1 MMSHMRGTGSGAV
14 CLRSKSH
21 PTSDHLKILGVSS
34 ARSVSN
40 EEFCAAHLAY
50 LSQAAYSEYQRDT
63 EKGLM
68 LYVHAFVHS
77 FIHSFI
83 HSFVYSFIRLLF
95 IHSFI
100 HLYMHAL
107 THAFME

>member
-83 HSFVYSFIRLLF
+83 RLFVYCSF

-100 HLYMHAL
+100 YTCMH
-107 THAFME
+107 